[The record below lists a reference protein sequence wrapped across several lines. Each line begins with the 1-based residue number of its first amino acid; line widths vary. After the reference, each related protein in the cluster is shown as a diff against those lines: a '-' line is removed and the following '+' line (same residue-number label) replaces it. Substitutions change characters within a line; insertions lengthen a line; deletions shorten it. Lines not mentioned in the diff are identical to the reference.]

1 MLVPPN
7 VLLLVVLALFISSP
21 THAQSI
27 NMPKAR
33 LVALTPEWKGE
44 RFEDGRPKVPMDI
57 VQRIKAISLE
67 EAWSILRNNG
77 YMNQF
82 AGEWKMIHEKQP
94 MSGRAFTAQ
103 YMPKRVDV
111 REVLEKEGKAEGRIG
126 DMVNWPIGELVEG
139 DLYVADSYGKVNE
152 GPLIGDNLGT
162 SIYTKSKNGVV
173 FNGGLRD
180 LEGLESIE
188 GFNAFVKSWHPSY
201 QMQMMLTGINVP
213 IIIGEATVMPGDV
226 VLAKREGIIFIPAH
240 LAEEVVLKGE
250 FIALKDEFG
259 HLCLREE
266 RFTSGE
272 IDGVW
277 KEEIRKEFLKWLN
290 ENPSK
295 IKMSPA
301 QLDDFFKLRTW

>member
-1 MLVPPN
+1 MLVPQN
-7 VLLLVVLALFISSP
+7 ILLLVVLALFISSP

-82 AGEWKMIHEKQP
+82 AGEWKMIHEKQT

-226 VLAKREGIIFIPAH
+226 VLAKREGVIFIPAH

-259 HLCLREE
+259 HLCLRQE

>member
-1 MLVPPN
+1 MHIPQKFI
-7 VLLLVVLALFISSP
+7 LLVVLSFCIS
-21 THAQSI
+21 TLTNGQSI
-27 NMPKAR
+27 NIPKER
-33 LVALTPEWKGE
+33 LIALTPEWKGE
-44 RFEDGRPKVPMDI
+44 RFDDGRPKVPGDI
-57 VQRIKAISLE
+57 IERMKAISLE
-67 EAWSILRNNG
+67 EAWSILRNHG

-82 AGEWKMIHEKQP
+82 AGEWKIIHEKQA
-94 MSGRAFTAQ
+94 MSGRAVTAQ

-111 REVLEKEGKAEGRIG
+111 REVLEKEGKTEGRSG

-180 LEGLESIE
+180 LEGLEGIE

-201 QMQMMLTGINVP
+201 QMQMMLMGINVP

-226 VLAKREGIIFIPAH
+226 VLAKREGVIFIPPH

-259 HLCLREE
+259 HLCLREQ
-266 RFTSGE
+266 RYTSGE
-272 IDGVW
+272 IDGAW
-277 KEEIRKEFLKWLN
+277 KEEIKKEFLKWLN
-290 ENPSK
+290 DNPSK
-295 IKMSPA
+295 IKMSAA

>member
-1 MLVPPN
+1 MHIPQKFI
-7 VLLLVVLALFISSP
+7 LLVVLSFCIS
-21 THAQSI
+21 TLTNGQSI
-27 NMPKAR
+27 NIPKER
-33 LVALTPEWKGE
+33 LIALTPEWKGE
-44 RFEDGRPKVPMDI
+44 RFDDGRPKVPGDI
-57 VQRIKAISLE
+57 IERMKAISLE
-67 EAWSILRNNG
+67 EAWSILRNHG

-82 AGEWKMIHEKQP
+82 AGEWKMIHEKQA
-94 MSGRAFTAQ
+94 MSGRALTAQ

-111 REVLEKEGKAEGRIG
+111 REVLEKEGKTEGRSG

-180 LEGLESIE
+180 LEGLEGIE
-188 GFNAFVKSWHPSY
+188 GFNAFVKRWHPSY
-201 QMQMMLTGINVP
+201 QMQMMLMGINVP

-226 VLAKREGIIFIPAH
+226 VLAKREGVIFIPPH

-259 HLCLREE
+259 HLCLREQ
-266 RFTSGE
+266 RYTSGE
-272 IDGVW
+272 IDGAW
-277 KEEIRKEFLKWLN
+277 KEEIKKEFLKWLN
-290 ENPSK
+290 DNPSK
-295 IKMSPA
+295 IKMSAA